1 MWDVRWSISETTNA
15 GIHRAMLTSNIA
27 HHTSNISMHPY
38 TDKSRGVR
46 LQKALADAGVASR
59 RDCEALISEGRISVN
74 GTVVNTLPAW
84 VDPFEDDLALDGE
97 TIARP
102 RKGRKQHP
110 TAGRHYVMLFKPR
123 NVLSTVQDEPG
134 KDRKTVVDLV
144 TLPGHPR
151 LYPVGR
157 LDADSTGLIL
167 LTDDGEMTERLT
179 HPRYQV
185 PKQYHVTIKGKLD
198 EASIARLKKGLILA
212 DRSKSRP
219 AGKKAAMERVRV
231 LKRVTDRTAGDRT
244 TLSITLTEGQNRE
257 IRRLLAR
264 LGFKV
269 HRLRRTAIGPL
280 SLKGLQPGEW
290 RILKRPEII
299 ALRKSVG
306 L

>member
-1 MWDVRWSISETTNA
+1 MARKPA
-15 GIHRAMLTSNIA
+15 AQ
-27 HHTSNISMHPY
+27 HPY
-38 TDKSRGVR
+38 TDKSRGPR

-59 RDCEALISEGRISVN
+59 RDCEALITDGRISVN
-74 GTVVNTLPAW
+74 GTLVRTLPAW
-84 VDPFEDDLALDGE
+84 VDPVNDEVSLDGE
-97 TIARP
+97 PIARP
-102 RKGRKQHP
+102 RKGRAQHA

-144 TLPGHPR
+144 HLPNNPR

-167 LTDDGEMTERLT
+167 LTDDGELTERLT
-179 HPRYQV
+179 HPRHAV
-185 PKQYHVTIKGKLD
+185 PKQYSVMVKGNLD
-198 EASIARLKKGLILA
+198 EASIAKLRKGLILA
-212 DRSKSRP
+212 DRSKARP
-219 AGKKAAMERVRV
+219 AGRKATMERVRIV
-231 LKRVTDRTAGDRT
+231 KRHLDRSAGDRT

-257 IRRLLAR
+257 IRRLMAR

-269 HRLRRTAIGPL
+269 HRLRRVAIGPL

-290 RILKRPEII
+290 RMLKRAEVSE
-299 ALRKSVG
+299 LRKSVG